1 MFSIDKKDSNRNH
14 PSPPSKK
21 YITVGGGFV
30 FKKCDNIDL
39 FLAIFFI
46 LTVLM
51 LLFMGYIF
59 YTYCLYVVV
68 YVPFKATVKKL
79 VADYN

>member
-21 YITVGGGFV
+21 YITVGGFV

-46 LTVLM
+46 ILVYLM
-51 LLFMGYIF
+51 
-59 YTYCLYVVV
+59 
-68 YVPFKATVKKL
+68 
-79 VADYN
+79 